1 MAGGEW
7 IVRERTISTITAAA
21 VAGRARAREMATRL
35 LGANGAFL
43 TEGAFHGTSGKVRV
57 DSGDECGAGRPR
69 LGSHRGRGGA
79 ASVHPRPSPR
89 NIRSARESVSVQAGG
104 ASRQDRHGARCH
116 CSPFR
121 HRL

>member
-21 VAGRARAREMATRL
+21 VARGPRAREMATRL

-69 LGSHRGRGGA
+69 LGSHRGRGGGQ
-79 ASVHPRPSPR
+79 RQF
-89 NIRSARESVSVQAGG
+89 IRD
-104 ASRQDRHGARCH
+104 SRLEIYEALGN
-116 CSPFR
+116 
-121 HRL
+121 L